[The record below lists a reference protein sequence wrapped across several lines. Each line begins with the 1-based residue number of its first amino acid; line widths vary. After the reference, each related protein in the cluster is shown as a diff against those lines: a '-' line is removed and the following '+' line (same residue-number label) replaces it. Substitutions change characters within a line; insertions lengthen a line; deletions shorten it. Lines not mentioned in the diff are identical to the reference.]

1 MEKITRRSF
10 LGKAVLC
17 GAGIPLGGLLIEA
30 GTSKGAAAAAT
41 TGEGILICPPIT
53 TNIYWDGWSAAAK
66 AAAAALGVSSH
77 YENFNGDTTRQVASF
92 QNMATLGLRGAM
104 TMANV
109 AGASPRLAQIC
120 QKQNVYLVNCHNN
133 QPWVT
138 PLDIGDSYYQYL
150 EFANDDAFEA
160 MCTFLFKKMGET
172 GKVIHISGTAG
183 VSASDYRDLGFKRAL
198 QKFPK
203 IQLLATAY
211 GNFGRVATVPIVE
224 NLLTAH
230 PDVQA
235 IICQN
240 DDSGMGAISVL
251 KKKGI
256 KAYVVGC
263 DGVPEF
269 LDAIS
274 AGDAL
279 ATIGNTGIWLGGG
292 MAVRLFDA
300 INGVKL
306 HPLERM
312 QHFEVFVINTP
323 EAAQA
328 FKALQTGA
336 NPYDFKKMS
345 RFLNPDDWDMQ
356 TALTQIRPDIEWGP
370 FASQAPRGYKLPSA
384 YQDATAEYDKL
395 DAIYRDHL
403 KSDPF
408 DAIKKLCT
416 NS

>member
-1 MEKITRRSF
+1 MENLSRRSF
-10 LGKAVLC
+10 LRKTAILAASLP
-17 GAGIPLGGLLIEA
+17 AGRLLLQGSRA
-30 GTSKGAAAAAT
+30 SAAGAAA
-41 TGEGILICPPIT
+41 GEGILICPPIT
-53 TNIYWDGWSAAAK
+53 TNIYWDGWSGAGR
-66 AAAAALGVSSH
+66 AAAAALGLSAH
-77 YENFNGDTTRQVASF
+77 YENFSGDTTRQVASF
-92 QNMATLGLRGAM
+92 QNMATLGLKGAM

-120 QKQNVYLVNCHNN
+120 QKQNVYFVNCHNN

-138 PLDIGDSYYQYL
+138 PLDVGDSYYQYL
-150 EFANDDAFEA
+150 EFANDDAFEEL
-160 MCTFLFKKMGET
+160 CTFLFRKMGAT
-172 GKVIHISGTAG
+172 GKIIHISGTAG
-183 VSASDYRDLGFKRAL
+183 VSASDSRDLGLKRAL
-198 QKFPK
+198 KKFPN
-203 IQLLATAY
+203 IQLLATEY
-211 GNFGRVATVPIVE
+211 GSFGRVATVPVVE

-235 IICQN
+235 IVCQN

-292 MAVRLFDA
+292 MAVRLSDA

-306 HPLERM
+306 DPLERM
-312 QHFEVFVINTP
+312 QHFEVFVINSP
-323 EAAQA
+323 AAAQA
-328 FKALQTGA
+328 FKTLQTGP

-345 RFLNPDDWDMQ
+345 RFLHPNDWDMQ
-356 TALTQIRPDIEWGP
+356 TVLTQIRPDAEWEP
-370 FASQAPRGYKLPSA
+370 LATQKPHNYQLPSA
-384 YQDATAEYDKL
+384 YRNATSEDYAKL
-395 DAIYRDHL
+395 DAMYQNHL

-416 NS
+416 PF